1 MTVFDSIRNAIPPLH
16 REGMPFVIGAAI
28 ITLILFLI
36 WAPLGW
42 IGAIVTAWVFFFF
55 RDPVRTTPID
65 PSLAVSPADGKITAV
80 DYAIPP
86 LELGLGDE
94 PLLRISVFLNIF
106 DVHVNR
112 TPVAGRVAR
121 IAYRPGKF
129 FNAELDKASEFNER
143 NGLVIETLKGTV
155 GVVQIAGL
163 IARRIVCFTQENAE
177 LDAGERFGL
186 IRFGSRVDTYLPK
199 GSVPVVSVGQR
210 AVAGETVLADL
221 DGKPETVRSY
231 RTH

>member
-1 MTVFDSIRNAIPPLH
+1 MSVIDSIRNAIPPLH
-16 REGMPFVIGAAI
+16 REGTPFVIGAAI
-28 ITLILFLI
+28 ITLILFFVWPL
-36 WAPLGW
+36 LGW
-42 IGAIVTAWVFFFF
+42 VGAIVTAWVFFFF
-55 RDPVRTTPID
+55 RDPLRTTPVD

-94 PLLRISVFLNIF
+94 PMLRISVFLNIF

-112 TPVAGRVAR
+112 TPVAGRVTR

-143 NGLVIETLKGTV
+143 NGLVIESLKGTV

-163 IARRIVCFTQENAE
+163 IARRIVCFVPEGAE
-177 LDAGERFGL
+177 LNAGERFGL

-199 GSVPVVSVGQR
+199 GAIPMVSLGQI
-210 AVAGETVLADL
+210 AIAGETVLADM
-221 DGKPETVRSY
+221 DGKSESMRSY
-231 RTH
+231 RTQ